1 MLNGDFKMRKLLLLI
16 LLLIP
21 ITVYGQAVQ
30 PYAVLD
36 SSNNVVSWGYTDN
49 SKSLSAGQKQIPVPS
64 GITLPDLTTNTV
76 IWDGKSFTIAQKN
89 PIDPNLFAN
98 LGSPANGTMIFC
110 KDCAPTVAFSN
121 STCISGGTGAL
132 AIRLNGAWKCVN

>member
-1 MLNGDFKMRKLLLLI
+1 MKNILLLL
-16 LLLIP
+16 LLVPFLVCSAYGAGSQTFA
-21 ITVYGQAVQ
+21 TVDA
-30 PYAVLD
+30 
-36 SSNNVVSWGYTDN
+36 SNNVVSIGTTDMTG
-49 SKSLSAGQKQIPVPS
+49 SLTAGQRQIAIPG
-64 GITLPDLTTNTV
+64 GIPIPDLTANNVTWLNGGFSMTP
-76 IWDGKSFTIAQKN
+76 KN